1 MSSAVTHRTGG
12 GLQFSEICGII
23 GIRKEKD
30 GEKLTE
36 GEFQDFLVTV
46 GYRYNKKTM
55 AAFHTFEGFQTI
67 LDFNTKE
74 KKYIFL
80 LSTGVKDSG
89 TLLNELCRFKKDNK
103 ECTLAQY
110 GDKRIK
116 IKLRITVDSEIDKEN
131 LKEAIKF
138 INELQKSELIFPI
151 CRVCSRNRKTGLY
164 VVGQELVP
172 MCDRCLARKQRQYE
186 RRRDM
191 YEKKKQNMPAGLVG
205 AGFGA
210 ALGAVLYILLYQ
222 FFNAMGIT
230 AALISLGG
238 FAGFVAVGRRATRK
252 SAVICMIGFGVVFLA
267 AEYLS
272 LVASMAVL
280 IEGMGGGI
288 AVSESISATN
298 MSFFDQSYLSTV
310 IMEII
315 VGMVSMAVVGV
326 GYYIKRALTRPLK
339 ISKNVL

>member
-1 MSSAVTHRTGG
+1 M
-12 GLQFSEICGII
+12 
-23 GIRKEKD
+23 
-30 GEKLTE
+30 
-36 GEFQDFLVTV
+36 
-46 GYRYNKKTM
+46 
-55 AAFHTFEGFQTI
+55 
-67 LDFNTKE
+67 
-74 KKYIFL
+74 
-80 LSTGVKDSG
+80 
-89 TLLNELCRFKKDNK
+89 
-103 ECTLAQY
+103 
-110 GDKRIK
+110 
-116 IKLRITVDSEIDKEN
+116 
-131 LKEAIKF
+131 
-138 INELQKSELIFPI
+138 
-151 CRVCSRNRKTGLY
+151 
-164 VVGQELVP
+164 
-172 MCDRCLARKQRQYE
+172 
-186 RRRDM
+186 
-191 YEKKKQNMPAGLVG
+191 
-205 AGFGA
+205 
-210 ALGAVLYILLYQ
+210 LYILLYQ